1 MPFFSKKKAPSIET
15 AGKGHNPYLNAR
27 QEWLERYG
35 GYISRAAQ
43 WRTVAFFCL
52 IITGISIT
60 GNVIQ
65 ANQVKTIPYIIE
77 VDKLGKSAVVARADV
92 ASVTPQRLIQ
102 SEIAACVADWRTVT
116 ADVELQKKMISRLSY
131 FMAGSAK
138 GVLKEWYETN
148 NPYEIAKSGKLV
160 HVEIKSLPL
169 PVSADSYRV
178 EWTETVRSHAGAL
191 LEQHT
196 YEATAT
202 IQINPPQ
209 TDAVLLRNP
218 GGIYITA
225 LSAGKVVGAPSRS
238 SSGAVSGAP
247 AQTEYGKHHEKNNAL
262 VVRVFLRLPG
272 LGGVSSLSGSGWLS
286 SGSGIRFAGSLGS
299 RLYQPVH
306 RAAHG

>member
-1 MPFFSKKKAPSIET
+1 MAIFSKEKTET
-15 AGKGHNPYLNAR
+15 EPVGRGGNPYLNAR

-35 GYISRAAQ
+35 SYISRAAQ

-77 VDKLGKSAVVARADV
+77 VDQLGKAAVSARADV
-92 ASVTPQRLIQ
+92 ASTTPQRLIQ
-102 SEIAACVADWRTVT
+102 AEIAACVSDWRTVT
-116 ADVELQKKMISRLSY
+116 ADVELQQKMISRLSY

-138 GVLKEWYETN
+138 GVLREWYETN

-178 EWTETVRSHAGAL
+178 EWTESVRSHAGVL
-191 LEQHT
+191 LEQHS

-202 IQINPPQ
+202 VQINPPQ

-218 GGIYITA
+218 GGVYITA

-238 SSGAVSGAP
+238 APGSGSVP
-247 AQTEYGKHHEKNNAL
+247 AQT
-262 VVRVFLRLPG
+262 
-272 LGGVSSLSGSGWLS
+272 
-286 SGSGIRFAGSLGS
+286 
-299 RLYQPVH
+299 Q
-306 RAAHG
+306 

>member
-1 MPFFSKKKAPSIET
+1 MAFFSKRKEQDAEP
-15 AGKGHNPYLNAR
+15 AGRGNNPYINAR

-35 GYISRAAQ
+35 SYISRAAQ

-52 IITGISIT
+52 VLTGISLT

-77 VDKLGKSAVVARADV
+77 VDQLGKAAAVARADK
-92 ASVTPQRLIQ
+92 AGVTPQRLIQ
-102 SEIAACVADWRTVT
+102 AEIAACVSDWRTVT
-116 ADVELQKKMISRLSY
+116 ADVDLQQKMIARLSY

-138 GVLKEWYETN
+138 GVLREWYEQN

-169 PVSADSYRV
+169 PVSPDSYRV
-178 EWTETVRSHAGAL
+178 EWVESVRSHAGVL
-191 LEQHT
+191 LEQHR

-218 GGIYITA
+218 GGVYITA
-225 LSAGKVVGAPSRS
+225 LSAGKVVGAPS
-238 SSGAVSGAP
+238 GAV
-247 AQTEYGKHHEKNNAL
+247 T
-262 VVRVFLRLPG
+262 
-272 LGGVSSLSGSGWLS
+272 GGVSTVPD
-286 SGSGIRFAGSLGS
+286 
-299 RLYQPVH
+299 QTE
-306 RAAHG
+306 